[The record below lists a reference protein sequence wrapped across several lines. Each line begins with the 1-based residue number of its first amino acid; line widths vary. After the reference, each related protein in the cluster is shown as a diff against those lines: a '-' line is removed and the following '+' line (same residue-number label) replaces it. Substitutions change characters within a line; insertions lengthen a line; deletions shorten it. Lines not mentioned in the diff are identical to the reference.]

1 MMRQPE
7 PDPYAILGVA
17 RNATDIEIRAAYHAL
32 VAKYHPDKH
41 QGNPLEGLAAE
52 KMAGI
57 NRAYEILS
65 EPARRAAYDSG
76 QGPWPRA
83 AAGGNPFATAPGSIP
98 HKRMRWL
105 QLLGL
110 LMLLPILFRFG
121 AFIVRLLVQLVRA
134 TLEISTVARG
144 TPLAMVLV
152 LALLVVLLYVLI
164 HRRRARRKVDTK
176 KS

>member
-76 QGPWPRA
+76 QGTWPRA
-83 AAGGNPFATAPGSIP
+83 AASGNPFASASGSMP
-98 HKRMRWL
+98 RKRMRWL

-110 LMLLPILFRFG
+110 LMLLPIVFRFG
-121 AFIVRLLVQLVRA
+121 AFVVRLLVQLVRA

-164 HRRRARRKVDTK
+164 RRRRARRKADTK

>member
-1 MMRQPE
+1 MIPKPE
-7 PDPYAILGVA
+7 PDPYSVLGVA

-32 VAKYHPDKH
+32 VAKYHPDKY

-65 EPARRAAYDSG
+65 DPARRAAYDGG
-76 QGPWPRA
+76 QATWPRA
-83 AAGGNPFATAPGSIP
+83 ASGGNPFAAAPGSIP

-110 LMLLPILFRFG
+110 LMLLPILLRLG
-121 AFIVRLLVQLVRA
+121 AFVVRLLVRLVRGA
-134 TLEISTVARG
+134 LEISAVARG
-144 TPLAMVLV
+144 TPLAAALV
-152 LALLVVLLYVLI
+152 LAALTLLLYVLI
-164 HRRRARRKVDTK
+164 RRRRTKRKGKT
-176 KS
+176 SAG